1 MEETVRAVKEI
12 AKTTG
17 QAVKSIDR
25 LGRFFATVM
34 GESIDATCGMLA
46 DSLKYKRWERQ
57 IKLVKEAERL
67 IYDKNLSNRFIPIS
81 PKLVLPIFQ
90 NASIEEDNLL
100 HDLYAKL
107 LVTAIDP
114 EVETR
119 RTAFVETIRQL
130 EPIDVKILQAMYT
143 VYEKKEKDYQENKEK
158 YINQKWFRDNRPPTW
173 TSILSTN
180 ILDSITISDSIY
192 WESVDNLCRLGLA
205 DSYFEEDSIDID
217 IENDSLSTN
226 IVTSH
231 GGYDNLCIT
240 ALGVAFVKI
249 CNY

>member
-1 MEETVRAVKEI
+1 MEETIEAVKEI

-17 QAVKSIDR
+17 QAVKSVDR

-57 IKLVKEAERL
+57 IKLVEKAEHL
-67 IYDKNLSNRFIPIS
+67 IQDKNLSNRFIQIS

-90 NASIEEDNLL
+90 NASIEEDDQL

-114 EVETR
+114 EVQTR
-119 RTAFVETIRQL
+119 RTAFAEIIRQL
-130 EPIDVKILQAMYT
+130 EPIDVKILQAMYK
-143 VYEKKEKDYQENKEK
+143 VYEKKGNDYQENKEK
-158 YINQKWFRDNRPPTW
+158 YIHQSWFRENRPPTW

-180 ILDSITISDSIY
+180 ILYNISISDSTY

-205 DSYFEEDSIDID
+205 DSYFNEDSIDID
-217 IENDSLSTN
+217 TENDSLSTD

-231 GGYDNLCIT
+231 GGYDDLCIT